1 MISNSSPLIILG
13 KLNRLDILEKVFR
26 KIEIAESVYEEVVE
40 MGMKLNKAESFII
53 GSMIDKD
60 IISVE
65 KLSSIGQEKSMFLQK
80 AHQALEKG
88 EADTVALA
96 IQKKQQYV
104 LIDEKMA
111 RKVAIIHGL
120 KPIGILGVLLLAYRK
135 KAISEDEIE
144 KLADDIALSD
154 FRIGSDVLS
163 EFWRVFEEVKGKRK

>member
-13 KLNRLDILEKVFR
+13 KLNRLDILEKLFR
-26 KIEIAESVYEEVVE
+26 KVEIAESVYEEVVV

-53 GSMIDKD
+53 KDMIEKD
-60 IISVE
+60 LISIE
-65 KLSSIGQEKSMFLQK
+65 NLNKLGQEKSLFLQK
-80 AHQALEKG
+80 THQALEKG
-88 EADTVALA
+88 EADSIALA
-96 IQKKQQYV
+96 IQKKQKYV
-104 LIDEKMA
+104 LIDEMMA

-120 KPIGILGVLLLAYRK
+120 KLIGILGVLLLAYRK